1 MSLYSIKCN
10 AQFSMT
16 ARISSLHFQKVFK
29 AFDPCE
35 CITVNMEIQTSCFLS
50 LSHFGI
56 SICTQS

>member
-1 MSLYSIKCN
+1 MSLYRIKWN
-10 AQFSMT
+10 AQCSMT

-35 CITVNMEIQTSCFLS
+35 CVRVTVEIQTFCFLS

-56 SICTQS
+56 SVCTQS